1 MGWILEAKLL
11 LLVTIKLHLAP
22 TNDDRDPNLA
32 CGGEAVL

>member
-11 LLVTIKLHLAP
+11 VTIKAHLAP
-22 TNDDRDPNLA
+22 TNDDRDPNSA